1 MNRPTVEIRKIDS
14 YDLPVIEE
22 AVSSFFSGI
31 KSHKINRCKRVL
43 IKPNALGA
51 YPPERA
57 VTTHPI
63 VLEAIIRYF
72 LDRKKEIWFGDSS
85 GGSVSFENVWQTC
98 GYSSLAEKYHLKVV
112 NFSTLGFR
120 ELSYKDKKIKISEA
134 LFRCGIIINVGKY
147 KTHQLTA
154 FTGALKNLYGFVPG
168 LVKSEY
174 HRLYPD
180 TNSFAELLTAL
191 YAVIGNRITYSI
203 IDGIMGMDGNGPSAG
218 KPHHFGLLFGSTSIP
233 AVDYIASHIM
243 GFQLKDVPYLSSV
256 LIMDG
261 ILPSQIKIP
270 VSFRNYRISDADINN
285 VKIIQKTLKYV
296 PDIARKAFR
305 KVYYFYPVISERCK
319 QCGICVKSCPVKAI
333 SLQNKTKPYIHKEQ
347 CIKCLCCYELCP
359 YQAID
364 IKKSILARLG
374 V

>member
-14 YDLPVIEE
+14 YDLSIIEE
-22 AVSSFFSGI
+22 AVTSFFSGI
-31 KSHKINRCKRVL
+31 KSHKINHCKRVL

-180 TNSFAELLTAL
+180 TNSFAAMLTAL
-191 YAVIGNRITYSI
+191 Y
-203 IDGIMGMDGNGPSAG
+203 P
-218 KPHHFGLLFGSTSIP
+218 
-233 AVDYIASHIM
+233 
-243 GFQLKDVPYLSSV
+243 
-256 LIMDG
+256 
-261 ILPSQIKIP
+261 
-270 VSFRNYRISDADINN
+270 
-285 VKIIQKTLKYV
+285 
-296 PDIARKAFR
+296 
-305 KVYYFYPVISERCK
+305 
-319 QCGICVKSCPVKAI
+319 
-333 SLQNKTKPYIHKEQ
+333 
-347 CIKCLCCYELCP
+347 
-359 YQAID
+359 
-364 IKKSILARLG
+364 
-374 V
+374 